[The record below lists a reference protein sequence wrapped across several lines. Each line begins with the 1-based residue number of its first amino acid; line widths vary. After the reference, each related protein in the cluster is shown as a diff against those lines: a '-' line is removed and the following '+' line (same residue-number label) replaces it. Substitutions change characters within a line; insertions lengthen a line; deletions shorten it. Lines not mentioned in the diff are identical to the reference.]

1 MKKKVIFCLFISF
14 IASLILYFN
23 LSNKKTY
30 SSYISIMN
38 TNYMSVRD
46 EAAPEYFIDNYKQ
59 KKDNLSKVFDE
70 KDLSAILK
78 YKALIISYLGEE
90 EIILNGVE
98 DNNIFNVNISKKNN
112 GIIISEKTSKNLNVG
127 IGDNII
133 LKLITKDGHYNAEEY
148 EVLNISDTLNYN
160 YVLVDIDNLNNFVKL
175 NDCAS
180 EIYIKNNSLDDN
192 IVKQIFGDD
201 FGYYSLNEK
210 TNNNNNNNLYFILA
224 YFFILFFSFI
234 FVNNNNL
241 FYSVIFSIIGFI
253 LSLLAYFIIM
263 KYILKNNFYF
273 DKIYLIVL
281 LVNIVSVLSAK
292 LKVFSIKKMFLESF
306 KFSNLL
312 ILFGFIIVYVF
323 AFVVSYDYLLETAQK
338 RTSENNNVYNIAK
351 KNTSDNTFLLNGS
364 IGDINIINNDVTRVI
379 SFPVGVV
386 IRTGSIQS
394 RVYAYDNLN
403 IKYNILSGEI
413 YKGENR
419 EIVVGK
425 YLARYLNLN
434 VGDSVSLIAKNSRGI
449 LDTMYFKVVGI
460 YDIDNYNIYANLKTM
475 HDFLH
480 LRGGDKSPYN
490 EKIIIQ
496 SDDNIYSYL
505 NKKLKDNNLDELYI
519 EGYDDNNNIKIF
531 SFIFMGLF
539 LISVSLFNS
548 FLLSVFCKASN
559 INKNESIKKY
569 AISFIVAVILSL
581 ILILLLY
588 DIVFYFIIFL
598 VIIFILSFVLTI
610 ISSNLLGSDI

>member
-1 MKKKVIFCLFISF
+1 MKKKVIFCVFISF

-30 SSYISIMN
+30 SNYTSIMN
-38 TNYMSVRD
+38 TNYMAVRD
-46 EAAPEYFIDNYKQ
+46 EAPPEYFIDNYSE

-70 KDLSAILK
+70 REVSAVLK

-90 EIILNGVE
+90 EIVLNGVE
-98 DNNIFNVNISKKNN
+98 NNNIFDINISKKSN
-112 GIIISEKTSKNLNVG
+112 GVIISEKTSKNLNIE
-127 IGDNII
+127 IGDSVI

-148 EVLNISDTLNYN
+148 EVLTISDALKYN
-160 YVLVDIDNLNNFVKL
+160 YALVDIDNLNNFVKL

-180 EIYIKNNSLDDN
+180 EVYIRNNSVDEN
-192 IVKQIFGDD
+192 IVKQVFGDG

-210 TNNNNNNNLYFILA
+210 TNNNNNLYFILA
-224 YFFILFFSFI
+224 YFFIVFFSFI

-253 LSLLAYFIIM
+253 LSLAAYFIIM

-292 LKVFSIKKMFLESF
+292 LKVFSIKKMFLESV

-338 RTSENNNVYNIAK
+338 RTSSNNNVYNIAK

-364 IGDINIINNDVTRVI
+364 IGDINIINNDVSRVI

-394 RVYAYDNLN
+394 KVYAYDNLN
-403 IKYNILSGEI
+403 IKYNILSGEMFE
-413 YKGENR
+413 GENK
-419 EIVVGK
+419 EIVIGK
-425 YLARYLNLN
+425 HLARYLNIK
-434 VGDSVSLIAKNSRGI
+434 VGDSVSLIAKNSRSI

-475 HDFLH
+475 YDFLH
-480 LRGGDKSPYN
+480 LRGGDKTPYN

-559 INKNESIKKY
+559 INNINKNDTIKRY
-569 AISFIVAVILSL
+569 AISFIISIILSL

-588 DIVFYFIIFL
+588 DIVFNFIIFL
-598 VIIFILSFVLTI
+598 VIIFILSFALTV
-610 ISSNLLGSDI
+610 ISLLGSDI

>member
-1 MKKKVIFCLFISF
+1 MKKKVIFCIFISF

-23 LSNKKTY
+23 FSNKKTY
-30 SSYISIMN
+30 SNYISIMN
-38 TNYMSVRD
+38 TNYMPVRD
-46 EAAPEYFIDNYKQ
+46 EAPPEYFIDNYKQ
-59 KKDNLSKVFDE
+59 KKENLSKVFDE

-98 DNNIFNVNISKKNN
+98 ENNIFNINVSKKNN
-112 GIIISEKTSKNLNVG
+112 GIIISEKTSKNLNIG
-127 IGDNII
+127 IGDSVI

-148 EVLNISDTLNYN
+148 EVLSISDALKYN

-180 EIYIKNNSLDDN
+180 EIYVRNNSLDDN
-192 IVKQIFGDD
+192 IVKQVFGDD
-201 FGYYSLNEK
+201 FGYYLLNEK
-210 TNNNNNNNLYFILA
+210 TNNNNNLYFILA

-234 FVNNNNL
+234 FINNNNL
-241 FYSVIFSIIGFI
+241 IYSVIFSIIGFI
-253 LSLLAYFIIM
+253 LSLAAYFIIM
-263 KYILKNNFYF
+263 KYVLNTNFYF
-273 DKIYLIVL
+273 DNIYLIVL

-292 LKVFSIKKMFLESF
+292 LKVFSIKKMFLESV
-306 KFSNLL
+306 KFSNFL
-312 ILFGFIIVYVF
+312 ILFGFIVVYVF
-323 AFVVSYDYLLETAQK
+323 AFVVSYDYLLEIAKK
-338 RTSENNNVYNIAK
+338 RTSSNNNVYNIAK

-403 IKYNILSGEI
+403 IRYNILSGEMFE
-413 YKGENR
+413 GENR
-419 EIVVGK
+419 EIVIGK
-425 YLARYLNLN
+425 HLARYLNLKI
-434 VGDSVSLIAKNSRGI
+434 GDSVSLIAKNSRGI

-475 HDFLH
+475 YDFLH

-505 NKKLKDNNLDELYI
+505 NKKLKDNNLNELYI
-519 EGYDDNNNIKIF
+519 EGYDNNIKIF
-531 SFIFMGLF
+531 SFIFMALF

-548 FLLSVFCKASN
+548 FLLSIFCKASN
-559 INKNESIKKY
+559 INNINKNDSIKRY
-569 AISFIVAVILSL
+569 AISFIIAVILSL
-581 ILILLLY
+581 ILILVLY
-588 DIVFYFIIFL
+588 DIVFDFIIFL
-598 VIIFILSFVLTI
+598 VVIFILSFALTI

>member
-1 MKKKVIFCLFISF
+1 MKKKVIFYVFISF

-23 LSNKKTY
+23 LDKPQTY
-30 SSYISIMN
+30 ANYTSIMN
-38 TNYMSVRD
+38 TNYMAVRD
-46 EAAPEYFIDNYKQ
+46 EAPPEYFIDNYKQ

-90 EIILNGVE
+90 EVILNGVE

-127 IGDNII
+127 IGDNVI

-148 EVLNISDTLNYN
+148 EVLSILDTLKYN

-180 EIYIKNNSLDDN
+180 EIYVKDNSLDDN

-201 FGYYSLNEK
+201 FVYYSLNEK
-210 TNNNNNNNLYFILA
+210 TNNNNNLYFILA

-253 LSLLAYFIIM
+253 LSLAAYFIIM

-292 LKVFSIKKMFLESF
+292 LKIYSIKKMFLESL

-312 ILFGFIIVYVF
+312 ILFGFIVVYVF
-323 AFVVSYDYLLETAQK
+323 AFVVSYDFLLEIPKKTF
-338 RTSENNNVYNIAK
+338 TDNNIYSIAK

-403 IKYNILSGEI
+403 INYNLISGEI
-413 YKGENR
+413 FEGENK
-419 EIVVGK
+419 EIVIGK
-425 YLARYLNLN
+425 HLARYLNLK

-460 YDIDNYNIYANLKTM
+460 YDIENYNIYANLKTM
-475 HDFLH
+475 YDFLH

-490 EKIIIQ
+490 ERIIIQ
-496 SDDNIYSYL
+496 SKDNIYPYL

-531 SFIFMGLF
+531 SFIFMALF

-569 AISFIVAVILSL
+569 AISFIIAIILSL

-588 DIVFYFIIFL
+588 DIVFNFIIFL
-598 VIIFILSFVLTI
+598 VIIFILSFALTL
-610 ISSNLLGSDI
+610 ISLLGSDI

>member
-1 MKKKVIFCLFISF
+1 MRKKVIFCIFISF

-23 LSNKKTY
+23 LDRNQTFANY
-30 SSYISIMN
+30 TSIMN
-38 TNYMSVRD
+38 TNYMTVRD
-46 EAAPEYFIDNYKQ
+46 EAAPEYFINNYKQ
-59 KKDNLSKVFDE
+59 KKENLSKKFDE
-70 KDLSAILK
+70 RDVSAVLK

-90 EIILNGVE
+90 EIILNGLE
-98 DNNIFNVNISKKNN
+98 ENNIFNVNISEKSN
-112 GIIISEKTSKNLNVG
+112 GVIISEKTSKNLNVE
-127 IGDNII
+127 IGDSVI

-148 EVLNISDTLNYN
+148 EVLSISDALKYN
-160 YVLVDIDNLNNFVKL
+160 YALVDIDNLNNFVRL

-180 EIYIKNNSLDDN
+180 EIYIKNNNLDDN

-201 FGYYSLNEK
+201 FNYYSLNEK
-210 TNNNNNNNLYFILA
+210 TNNSNNNLYFILA

-234 FVNNNNL
+234 FLNNNNL
-241 FYSVIFSIIGFI
+241 FFSIIFSIIGFA

-263 KYILKNNFYF
+263 KYILNTNFYF
-273 DKIYLIVL
+273 DNIYLIVL

-292 LKVFSIKKMFLESF
+292 LKVFSIKKMFLENL
-306 KFSNLL
+306 KVSNLL
-312 ILFGFIIVYVF
+312 ILFGFIIVYIF

-338 RTSENNNVYNIAK
+338 RTSSNNNVYNIAK

-364 IGDINIINNDVTRVI
+364 IGDINIINNDVSRVI

-394 RVYAYDNLN
+394 KVYAYDNLN
-403 IKYNILSGEI
+403 IKYNIMSGEMFE
-413 YKGENR
+413 GENK
-419 EIVVGK
+419 EIVIGK
-425 YLARYLNLN
+425 HLARYLNLK

-475 HDFLH
+475 YDFLH

-496 SDDNIYSYL
+496 SKNNIYPYL

-519 EGYDDNNNIKIF
+519 EGYENDNIKIF

-539 LISVSLFNS
+539 LISVYLFNS

-559 INKNESIKKY
+559 INKNDSIKRY
-569 AISFIVAVILSL
+569 AISFIISIILSL
-581 ILILLLY
+581 ILILVLY
-588 DIVFYFIIFL
+588 DIVFNFIIFL
-598 VIIFILSFVLTI
+598 VIIFILSFALTI

>member
-1 MKKKVIFCLFISF
+1 MKKKIIFCTFISF
-14 IASLILYFN
+14 ISSLMLYFN
-23 LSNKKTY
+23 LDKPETY
-30 SSYISIMN
+30 ANYISIMN
-38 TNYMSVRD
+38 TNYMPVRD

-59 KKDNLSKVFDE
+59 KKDNLLKVFDE
-70 KDLSAILK
+70 RDISAVLK

-98 DNNIFNVNISKKNN
+98 KNNVFNINISKKSN
-112 GIIISEKTSKNLNVG
+112 GIVISEKTSKNLNVE
-127 IGDNII
+127 IGDSVI

-148 EVLNISDTLNYN
+148 EVLSISDTLNYN
-160 YVLVDIDNLNNFVKL
+160 YALVDIDNLNNFVKL

-180 EIYIKNNSLDDN
+180 EVYVRNNNIDDN

-201 FGYYSLNEK
+201 FGYYSLNKEK
-210 TNNNNNNNLYFILA
+210 ENNNNLYFILA

-234 FVNNNNL
+234 FVNNNSL
-241 FYSVIFSIIGFI
+241 FFSIIFSIIGFI
-253 LSLLAYFIIM
+253 LSLAAYFIIM

-273 DKIYLIVL
+273 DNIYLIVL

-292 LKVFSIKKMFLESF
+292 LKVFSIKKMFLESV
-306 KFSNLL
+306 KFSNFL

-338 RTSENNNVYNIAK
+338 RTSSNNNVYNIAK

-364 IGDINIINNDVTRVI
+364 IGDINIINNDVSRVI

-403 IKYNILSGEI
+403 IRYNILSGEMF
-413 YKGENR
+413 KEENK
-419 EIVVGK
+419 EIVIGK
-425 YLARYLNLN
+425 YLAIYLNLN

-475 HDFLH
+475 YDFLH

-496 SDDNIYSYL
+496 SKDNIYSYL

-519 EGYDDNNNIKIF
+519 EGYENDNIKIF

-548 FLLSVFCKASN
+548 YLLSVFCKANNINN
-559 INKNESIKKY
+559 INKNDSVKKY
-569 AISFIVAVILSL
+569 AISFIIAIILSL

-588 DIVFYFIIFL
+588 DIVFNFIIFL
-598 VIIFILSFVLTI
+598 LIIFILSFALTL
-610 ISSNLLGSDI
+610 ISLLGSDI

>member
-1 MKKKVIFCLFISF
+1 MRKKVIFCIFISF
-14 IASLILYFN
+14 IASLMLYFN
-23 LSNKKTY
+23 LDRRQIYDNYT
-30 SSYISIMN
+30 SIMN
-38 TNYMSVRD
+38 TNYVVVRD
-46 EAAPEYFIDNYKQ
+46 EAAPEYFIDNYRE
-59 KKDNLSKVFDE
+59 KKENLSKVFDE
-70 KDLSAILK
+70 RDVSAVLK

-98 DNNIFNVNISKKNN
+98 NNNIFDINISEKNN
-112 GIIISEKTSKNLNVG
+112 GVVISEKTSKNLNIG
-127 IGDNII
+127 IGDIVI

-148 EVLNISDTLNYN
+148 EVLSISDALKYN

-180 EIYIKNNSLDDN
+180 EIYIENNTVDDN
-192 IVKQIFGDD
+192 IVKQVFGDD

-210 TNNNNNNNLYFILA
+210 TNNNDNLYFILA

-234 FVNNNNL
+234 FINNNNL
-241 FYSVIFSIIGFI
+241 FFSIIFSIIGFVI
-253 LSLLAYFIIM
+253 SLAAYFVIM
-263 KYILKNNFYF
+263 KYILNTNFYF
-273 DKIYLIVL
+273 DNIYLIVL

-292 LKVFSIKKMFLESF
+292 LKVFSIKKMFLESV
-306 KFSNLL
+306 KFSNFL
-312 ILFGFIIVYVF
+312 ILFGFIIVYIF
-323 AFVVSYDYLLETAQK
+323 AFVVSYDYLLEIAK
-338 RTSENNNVYNIAK
+338 IRTSLNNNVYNIAK

-403 IKYNILSGEI
+403 IRYNILSGEMF
-413 YKGENR
+413 KEENK
-419 EIVVGK
+419 EIVIGK
-425 YLARYLNLN
+425 HLARYLNIK

-475 HDFLH
+475 YDFLH
-480 LRGGDKSPYN
+480 LIGGDKSPYN

-496 SDDNIYSYL
+496 SKDNIYSYL
-505 NKKLKDNNLDELYI
+505 NKKLKDNNLNELYI
-519 EGYDDNNNIKIF
+519 EGYENNNIKIF

-559 INKNESIKKY
+559 INKNESIKRY
-569 AISFIVAVILSL
+569 AISFIISIILSL
-581 ILILLLY
+581 ILILVLY
-588 DIVFYFIIFL
+588 DIVFNFIIFL
-598 VIIFILSFVLTI
+598 VIIFILSFALTI

>member
-1 MKKKVIFCLFISF
+1 MKKKVIFCIFISF

-23 LSNKKTY
+23 LNNKKTY

-38 TNYMSVRD
+38 TNYMPVRN

-59 KKDNLSKVFDE
+59 KKENLFNVFDE
-70 KDLSAILK
+70 KDLSAILR
-78 YKALIISYLGEE
+78 YKGLVISYLGEE

-98 DNNIFNVNISKKNN
+98 ENNIFNINVSEKNN
-112 GIIISEKTSKNLNVG
+112 GIIISEKTSKNLNIG
-127 IGDNII
+127 IGDSVI

-148 EVLNISDTLNYN
+148 EVLSISDALNYN
-160 YVLVDIDNLNNFVKL
+160 YALVDIDNLNNFVKL

-180 EIYIKNNSLDDN
+180 EIYVRNNSVDDN

-210 TNNNNNNNLYFILA
+210 TGNNNNLYFILT

-234 FVNNNNL
+234 FLNNNNL
-241 FYSVIFSIIGFI
+241 FFSIIFSIIGFI
-253 LSLLAYFIIM
+253 LSLAAYFIIT
-263 KYILKNNFYF
+263 KYVLNTNFYF
-273 DKIYLIVL
+273 DNIYLIVL

-292 LKVFSIKKMFLESF
+292 LKVFSIKKMFLESV
-306 KFSNLL
+306 KFSNFL

-338 RTSENNNVYNIAK
+338 RTSSNNNVYNIAK

-403 IKYNILSGEI
+403 IKYNILSGEMFE
-413 YKGENR
+413 GENK
-419 EIVVGK
+419 EIVIGK
-425 YLARYLNLN
+425 HLARYLNLK

-475 HDFLH
+475 YDFLH

-496 SDDNIYSYL
+496 SYDNIYSYL

-559 INKNESIKKY
+559 INKNDSIKKY

-588 DIVFYFIIFL
+588 DIVFNFIIFL

-610 ISSNLLGSDI
+610 ISSNILGSDI

>member
-1 MKKKVIFCLFISF
+1 MKKKVIFIIFISF
-14 IASLILYFN
+14 IASLMLFFN
-23 LSNKKTY
+23 LDRKQTY
-30 SSYISIMN
+30 DNYISIMS
-38 TNYMSVRD
+38 TNYMAVRD
-46 EAAPEYFIDNYKQ
+46 EAPPEYFIDNYKQ
-59 KKDNLSKVFDE
+59 KKDNLLKVFDK
-70 KDLSAILK
+70 KDVSAILK

-90 EIILNGVE
+90 EIVLNGVE
-98 DNNIFNVNISKKNN
+98 ENNIFGINIYEKNN
-112 GIIISEKTSKNLNVG
+112 GVIISEKTSKNLNIE
-127 IGDNII
+127 IGDSVI

-148 EVLNISDTLNYN
+148 EVLSISDTLNYN
-160 YVLVDIDNLNNFVKL
+160 YALVDIDNLNNFVKL

-180 EIYIKNNSLDDN
+180 EVYVKNNSLDDN

-201 FGYYSLNEK
+201 FNYYSLNEK
-210 TNNNNNNNLYFILA
+210 TNKSNNNLYFILA

-234 FVNNNNL
+234 FLNNNNL
-241 FYSVIFSIIGFI
+241 FFSIIFSIIGFI

-263 KYILKNNFYF
+263 KYVLSTNFYF
-273 DKIYLIVL
+273 DNIYLIIL

-292 LKVFSIKKMFLESF
+292 LKVFSIKKMFLESV

-312 ILFGFIIVYVF
+312 ILFGFIVVYIF
-323 AFVVSYDYLLETAQK
+323 AFVVSYDYLLEIAKK
-338 RTSENNNVYNIAK
+338 RTSSNNNVYNIAK

-364 IGDINIINNDVTRVI
+364 IGDINIINNDVSRVI

-394 RVYAYDNLN
+394 KVYAYDNLN
-403 IKYNILSGEI
+403 IKYNIMSGEMFE
-413 YKGENR
+413 GENK
-419 EIVVGK
+419 EIVIGK
-425 YLARYLNLN
+425 HLARYLNLK

-475 HDFLH
+475 YDFLH

-496 SDDNIYSYL
+496 SKNNIYPYL

-519 EGYDDNNNIKIF
+519 EGYENDNIKIF
-531 SFIFMGLF
+531 SFIFMALF

-569 AISFIVAVILSL
+569 AISFIIAIILSL
-581 ILILLLY
+581 ILILVLY
-588 DIVFYFIIFL
+588 DIVFNFIIFL
-598 VIIFILSFVLTI
+598 VIIFILSFTLTI

>member
-1 MKKKVIFCLFISF
+1 MKKKVIFIIFISF
-14 IASLILYFN
+14 IVSLMLFFN
-23 LSNKKTY
+23 LDRKQTY
-30 SSYISIMN
+30 DNYTSIMS
-38 TNYMSVRD
+38 TNYMAVRD
-46 EAAPEYFIDNYKQ
+46 EAPPEYFIDNYKQ
-59 KKDNLSKVFDE
+59 KKENLSKVFDK
-70 KDLSAILK
+70 KDISAILK

-90 EIILNGVE
+90 EIVLNGVE
-98 DNNIFNVNISKKNN
+98 ENNIFGINIYEKNN
-112 GIIISEKTSKNLNVG
+112 GVIISEKTSKNLNIE
-127 IGDNII
+127 IGDSVI

-148 EVLNISDTLNYN
+148 EVLSISDTLNYN
-160 YVLVDIDNLNNFVKL
+160 YALVDIDNLNSFAKL

-180 EIYIKNNSLDDN
+180 EIYIKNNNLDDN

-201 FGYYSLNEK
+201 FNYYSLNEK
-210 TNNNNNNNLYFILA
+210 TNNSNNNLYFILA

-234 FVNNNNL
+234 FLNNNNL
-241 FYSVIFSIIGFI
+241 FFSIIFSIIGFA

-263 KYILKNNFYF
+263 KYILNTNFYF
-273 DKIYLIVL
+273 DNIYLIVL

-292 LKVFSIKKMFLESF
+292 LKVFSIKKMFLESV

-312 ILFGFIIVYVF
+312 ILFGFIIVYIF
-323 AFVVSYDYLLETAQK
+323 AFVVSYDYLLEIAKK
-338 RTSENNNVYNIAK
+338 RTSSNNNVYNIAK

-364 IGDINIINNDVTRVI
+364 IGDINIINNDVSRVI

-394 RVYAYDNLN
+394 KVYAYDNLN
-403 IKYNILSGEI
+403 IKYNIMSGEMFE
-413 YKGENR
+413 GENK
-419 EIVVGK
+419 EIVIGK
-425 YLARYLNLN
+425 HLARYLNLK

-475 HDFLH
+475 YDFLH

-496 SDDNIYSYL
+496 SKNNIYPYL

-519 EGYDDNNNIKIF
+519 EGYENDNIKIF

-539 LISVSLFNS
+539 LISVYLFNS

-559 INKNESIKKY
+559 INKNDSIKRY
-569 AISFIVAVILSL
+569 AISFIISIILSL
-581 ILILLLY
+581 ILILVLY
-588 DIVFYFIIFL
+588 DIVFNFIIFL
-598 VIIFILSFVLTI
+598 VIIFILSFALTI

>member
-1 MKKKVIFCLFISF
+1 MKKKVIFYVFISF

-23 LSNKKTY
+23 LDKPQTY
-30 SSYISIMN
+30 ANYTSIMN
-38 TNYMSVRD
+38 TNYMAVRD
-46 EAAPEYFIDNYKQ
+46 EAPPEYFIDNYKQ
-59 KKDNLSKVFDE
+59 KKDNLLKVFDK
-70 KDLSAILK
+70 KDVSAILK

-90 EIILNGVE
+90 EIVLNGVE
-98 DNNIFNVNISKKNN
+98 ENNIFGINIYEKNN
-112 GIIISEKTSKNLNVG
+112 GVIISEKTSKNLNIE
-127 IGDNII
+127 IGGSVI

-148 EVLNISDTLNYN
+148 EVLSISDTLNYN
-160 YVLVDIDNLNNFVKL
+160 YALVDIDNLNNFVKL

-180 EIYIKNNSLDDN
+180 EVYVKNNSLDDN

-201 FGYYSLNEK
+201 FNYYSLNEK
-210 TNNNNNNNLYFILA
+210 TNKSNNNLYFILA

-234 FVNNNNL
+234 FLNNNNL
-241 FYSVIFSIIGFI
+241 FFSIIFSIIGFA
-253 LSLLAYFIIM
+253 LSFAAYFIIM
-263 KYILKNNFYF
+263 KYVLSTNFYF
-273 DKIYLIVL
+273 DNIYLIVL
-281 LVNIVSVLSAK
+281 LVNMVSVLSAK
-292 LKVFSIKKMFLESF
+292 LKVFSVKKMFLESSNI
-306 KFSNLL
+306 SNLL
-312 ILFGFIIVYVF
+312 ILFGFVIVYIF
-323 AFVVSYDYLLETAQK
+323 AFVVSYDYLLAIAKKTP
-338 RTSENNNVYNIAK
+338 SSNNNVYNIAK

-364 IGDINIINNDVTRVI
+364 IGDINIINNDVSRVI

-394 RVYAYDNLN
+394 KVYAYDNLN
-403 IKYNILSGEI
+403 IKYNIMSGEI
-413 YKGENR
+413 FKGENK
-419 EIVVGK
+419 EIVIGK
-425 YLARYLNLN
+425 HLARYLNLK

-475 HDFLH
+475 YDFLH
-480 LRGGDKSPYN
+480 LRGGGKSPYN

-496 SDDNIYSYL
+496 SKDNIYPYL

-519 EGYDDNNNIKIF
+519 EGYENDNIKIF
-531 SFIFMGLF
+531 SFIFMALF

-569 AISFIVAVILSL
+569 AISFIIAIILSL
-581 ILILLLY
+581 ILILVLY
-588 DIVFYFIIFL
+588 DIVFNFIIFL
-598 VIIFILSFVLTI
+598 VIIFILSFALTI

>member
-1 MKKKVIFCLFISF
+1 MKKKVIFIIFISF
-14 IASLILYFN
+14 IASLMLFFN
-23 LSNKKTY
+23 LDRKQTY
-30 SSYISIMN
+30 DNYISIMS
-38 TNYMSVRD
+38 TNYMAVRD
-46 EAAPEYFIDNYKQ
+46 EAPPEYFIDNYKQ
-59 KKDNLSKVFDE
+59 KKDNLLKVFDK
-70 KDLSAILK
+70 KDVSALLK

-98 DNNIFNVNISKKNN
+98 ENNIFGINIYEKNN
-112 GIIISEKTSKNLNVG
+112 GVIISEKTSKNLNIE
-127 IGDNII
+127 IGDSVI

-148 EVLNISDTLNYN
+148 EVLSISDTLNYN
-160 YVLVDIDNLNNFVKL
+160 YALVDIDNLNNFVKL

-180 EIYIKNNSLDDN
+180 EVYVKNNSLDDN

-201 FGYYSLNEK
+201 FNYYSLNEK
-210 TNNNNNNNLYFILA
+210 TNKSNNNLYFILA

-241 FYSVIFSIIGFI
+241 FFSIIFSIIGFI

-263 KYILKNNFYF
+263 KYVLSTNFYF
-273 DKIYLIVL
+273 DNIYLIIL

-292 LKVFSIKKMFLESF
+292 LKVFSIKKMFLESV

-312 ILFGFIIVYVF
+312 ILFGFIVVYIF
-323 AFVVSYDYLLETAQK
+323 AFVVSYDYLLEIVKK
-338 RTSENNNVYNIAK
+338 RTSSNNNVYNIAK
-351 KNTSDNTFLLNGS
+351 KNTSDNIFLLNGS
-364 IGDINIINNDVTRVI
+364 IGDINIINNDVSRVI

-394 RVYAYDNLN
+394 KVYAYDNLN
-403 IKYNILSGEI
+403 IKYNIMSGEMFE
-413 YKGENR
+413 GENK
-419 EIVVGK
+419 EIVIGK
-425 YLARYLNLN
+425 HLARYLNLK
-434 VGDSVSLIAKNSRGI
+434 VEDSVSLIAKNSRGI

-475 HDFLH
+475 YDFLH

-496 SDDNIYSYL
+496 SKNNIYPYL

-519 EGYDDNNNIKIF
+519 EGYNNNIKIF
-531 SFIFMGLF
+531 SFIFMALF

-559 INKNESIKKY
+559 INKNESIKRY

-581 ILILLLY
+581 ILILVLY
-588 DIVFYFIIFL
+588 DIVFNFIIFL
-598 VIIFILSFVLTI
+598 VIIFILSFALTI

>member
-1 MKKKVIFCLFISF
+1 MKKKVIFIIFISF
-14 IASLILYFN
+14 IVSLMLFFN
-23 LSNKKTY
+23 LDRKQTY
-30 SSYISIMN
+30 DNYTSIMS
-38 TNYMSVRD
+38 TNYMAVRD
-46 EAAPEYFIDNYKQ
+46 EAPPEYFIDNYKQ
-59 KKDNLSKVFDE
+59 KKENLSKVFDK
-70 KDLSAILK
+70 KDISAILK

-90 EIILNGVE
+90 EIVLNGVE
-98 DNNIFNVNISKKNN
+98 ENNIFGINIYEKNN
-112 GIIISEKTSKNLNVG
+112 GVIISEKTSKNLNIE
-127 IGDNII
+127 IGDSVI

-148 EVLNISDTLNYN
+148 EVLSISDTLNYN
-160 YVLVDIDNLNNFVKL
+160 YALVDIDNLNSFAKL

-180 EIYIKNNSLDDN
+180 EIYIKNNNLDDN

-201 FGYYSLNEK
+201 FNYYSLNEK
-210 TNNNNNNNLYFILA
+210 TNNSNNNLYFILA

-234 FVNNNNL
+234 FLNNNNL
-241 FYSVIFSIIGFI
+241 FFSIIFSIIGFA
-253 LSLLAYFIIM
+253 LSFAAYFMIM
-263 KYILKNNFYF
+263 KYALNTNFYF
-273 DKIYLIVL
+273 DNIYLIVL

-292 LKVFSIKKMFLESF
+292 IKVFSIKKMFLESV

-312 ILFGFIIVYVF
+312 ILFGFIIVYIF
-323 AFVVSYDYLLETAQK
+323 AFVVSYDYLLEIAKK
-338 RTSENNNVYNIAK
+338 RTSSNNNVYNIAK

-364 IGDINIINNDVTRVI
+364 IGDINIINNDVSRVI

-394 RVYAYDNLN
+394 KVYAYDNLN
-403 IKYNILSGEI
+403 IKYNIMSGEMFE
-413 YKGENR
+413 GENK
-419 EIVVGK
+419 EIVIGK
-425 YLARYLNLN
+425 HLARYLNLK

-475 HDFLH
+475 YDFLH

-496 SDDNIYSYL
+496 SKDNIYPYL

-519 EGYDDNNNIKIF
+519 EGYDNNIKIF
-531 SFIFMGLF
+531 SFIFMALF

-559 INKNESIKKY
+559 INKNESIKRY

-581 ILILLLY
+581 ILILVLY
-588 DIVFYFIIFL
+588 DIVFNFIIFL
-598 VIIFILSFVLTI
+598 VIIFILSFALTI

>member
-1 MKKKVIFCLFISF
+1 MKKKVIFCIFISF

-23 LSNKKTY
+23 FSNKKTY
-30 SSYISIMN
+30 SNYISIMN
-38 TNYMSVRD
+38 TNYMPVRD
-46 EAAPEYFIDNYKQ
+46 EAPPEYFIDNYKQ
-59 KKDNLSKVFDE
+59 KKENLSKVFDE
-70 KDLSAILK
+70 KDLSGILK

-98 DNNIFNVNISKKNN
+98 ENNIFNINVSKKNN
-112 GIIISEKTSKNLNVG
+112 GIIISEETSKNLNIG
-127 IGDNII
+127 IGDSVI

-148 EVLNISDTLNYN
+148 EVLSISDTLNYN
-160 YVLVDIDNLNNFVKL
+160 YALVDIDNLNNFVKL

-180 EIYIKNNSLDDN
+180 EIYVRNNSLDDN
-192 IVKQIFGDD
+192 IVKQVFGDD
-201 FGYYSLNEK
+201 FGYYLLNEK
-210 TNNNNNNNLYFILA
+210 TNNNNNLYFILA

-234 FVNNNNL
+234 FINNNNL

-253 LSLLAYFIIM
+253 LSLAAYFIMM
-263 KYILKNNFYF
+263 KYVLNTNFYF
-273 DKIYLIVL
+273 DNIYLIVL

-292 LKVFSIKKMFLESF
+292 LKVFSIKKMFLESV
-306 KFSNLL
+306 KFSNFL
-312 ILFGFIIVYVF
+312 ILFGFIVVYVF

-338 RTSENNNVYNIAK
+338 RTSSNNNVYNIAK

-403 IKYNILSGEI
+403 IKYNILSGEMFE
-413 YKGENR
+413 GENR
-419 EIVVGK
+419 EIVIGK
-425 YLARYLNLN
+425 HLARYLNLN

-475 HDFLH
+475 YDFLH

-519 EGYDDNNNIKIF
+519 EGYDNNIKIF
-531 SFIFMGLF
+531 SFIFMALF

-559 INKNESIKKY
+559 INNINKNESIKRY
-569 AISFIVAVILSL
+569 AISFIISMILSL

-588 DIVFYFIIFL
+588 DIVFNFIIFL
-598 VIIFILSFVLTI
+598 VVIFILSFALTI
-610 ISSNLLGSDI
+610 ISLNLLGSDI

>member
-1 MKKKVIFCLFISF
+1 MKKKVIFIIFISF
-14 IASLILYFN
+14 IASLMLFFN
-23 LSNKKTY
+23 LDRKQTY
-30 SSYISIMN
+30 DNYISIMS
-38 TNYMSVRD
+38 TNYMAVRD
-46 EAAPEYFIDNYKQ
+46 EAPPEYFIDNYKQ
-59 KKDNLSKVFDE
+59 KKDNLLKVFDK
-70 KDLSAILK
+70 KDVSALLK

-98 DNNIFNVNISKKNN
+98 ENNIFGINIYEKNN
-112 GIIISEKTSKNLNVG
+112 GVIISEKTSKNLNIE
-127 IGDNII
+127 IGDSVI

-148 EVLNISDTLNYN
+148 EVLSISDTLNYN
-160 YVLVDIDNLNNFVKL
+160 YALVDIDNLNSFAKL

-180 EIYIKNNSLDDN
+180 EVYIKNNNLDDN

-201 FGYYSLNEK
+201 FNYYSLNEK
-210 TNNNNNNNLYFILA
+210 TNNSNNNLYFILA

-234 FVNNNNL
+234 FLNNNNL
-241 FYSVIFSIIGFI
+241 FFSIIFSIIGFI

-263 KYILKNNFYF
+263 KYVLSTNFYF
-273 DKIYLIVL
+273 DNIYLIIL

-292 LKVFSIKKMFLESF
+292 LKVFSIKKMFLESV

-312 ILFGFIIVYVF
+312 ILFGFIVVYIF
-323 AFVVSYDYLLETAQK
+323 AFVVSYDYLLEIAKK
-338 RTSENNNVYNIAK
+338 RTSSNNNVYNIAK

-364 IGDINIINNDVTRVI
+364 IGDINIINNDVSRVI

-394 RVYAYDNLN
+394 KVYAYDNLN
-403 IKYNILSGEI
+403 IKYNIMSGEMFE
-413 YKGENR
+413 GENK
-419 EIVVGK
+419 EIVIGK
-425 YLARYLNLN
+425 HLARYLNLK

-475 HDFLH
+475 YDFLH

-496 SDDNIYSYL
+496 SKNNIYPYL

-519 EGYDDNNNIKIF
+519 EGYENDNIKIF

-559 INKNESIKKY
+559 INKNESIKRY
-569 AISFIVAVILSL
+569 AISFIISIILSL
-581 ILILLLY
+581 ILILVLY
-588 DIVFYFIIFL
+588 DIVFNFIIFL
-598 VIIFILSFVLTI
+598 VVIFILSFALTI

>member
-1 MKKKVIFCLFISF
+1 MKKKVIFCVFISF
-14 IASLILYFN
+14 IASLMLYFN

-38 TNYMSVRD
+38 TNYMPVRD
-46 EAAPEYFIDNYKQ
+46 EAPPEYFIDNYME
-59 KKDNLSKVFDE
+59 KKDNLSKEFDE
-70 KDLSAILK
+70 KDLSAVLK

-98 DNNIFNVNISKKNN
+98 KNNIFNINALENIKNNGVIISKK
-112 GIIISEKTSKNLNVG
+112 TSKSLNIE
-127 IGDNII
+127 IGDSVI

-148 EVLNISDTLNYN
+148 EVLSISDTLNYN
-160 YVLVDIDNLNNFVKL
+160 YALVDIDNLNNFVKL

-180 EIYIKNNSLDDN
+180 EIYVKNNSLDDN
-192 IVKQIFGDD
+192 IVKQVFSDH
-201 FGYYSLNEK
+201 FGYYSLNNEK
-210 TNNNNNNNLYFILA
+210 ENNNNLYFILA

-234 FVNNNNL
+234 FINNDNL
-241 FYSVIFSIIGFI
+241 IYNIIFSIIGFI
-253 LSLLAYFIIM
+253 LSLAAYFIIM
-263 KYILKNNFYF
+263 KYILNTNFYF
-273 DKIYLIVL
+273 DNIYLIVL

-292 LKVFSIKKMFLESF
+292 LKVFSVKKMFLESS
-306 KFSNLL
+306 KVSNLL
-312 ILFGFIIVYVF
+312 ILFGFIIVYIF
-323 AFVVSYDYLLETAQK
+323 AFVVSYDYLLAIAKKTP
-338 RTSENNNVYNIAK
+338 SSNNNVYNIAK

-364 IGDINIINNDVTRVI
+364 IGDINIINNDVSRVI

-413 YKGENR
+413 YKEENR
-419 EIVVGK
+419 EIVIGK
-425 YLARYLNLN
+425 HLARYLNIK

-475 HDFLH
+475 YDFLH

-496 SDDNIYSYL
+496 SKDNIYTYL

-519 EGYDDNNNIKIF
+519 EGYENDNIKIF

-569 AISFIVAVILSL
+569 AISFIISIILSL
-581 ILILLLY
+581 ILILVLY
-588 DIVFYFIIFL
+588 DIVFNFILFL
-598 VIIFILSFVLTI
+598 LVIFILSFALTL
-610 ISSNLLGSDI
+610 ISLLGSDI

>member
-1 MKKKVIFCLFISF
+1 MKKKVIFIIFISF
-14 IASLILYFN
+14 IASLMLFFN
-23 LSNKKTY
+23 LDRKQTY
-30 SSYISIMN
+30 DNYISIMS
-38 TNYMSVRD
+38 TNYMAVRD
-46 EAAPEYFIDNYKQ
+46 EAPPEYFIDNYKQ
-59 KKDNLSKVFDE
+59 KKDNLLKVFDK
-70 KDLSAILK
+70 KDVSALLK

-98 DNNIFNVNISKKNN
+98 ENNIFGINIYEKNN
-112 GIIISEKTSKNLNVG
+112 GVIISEKTSKNLNIE
-127 IGDNII
+127 IGDSVI

-148 EVLNISDTLNYN
+148 EVLSISDTLNYN
-160 YVLVDIDNLNNFVKL
+160 YALVDIDNLNNFVKL

-180 EIYIKNNSLDDN
+180 EVYVKNNSLDDN

-201 FGYYSLNEK
+201 FNYYSLNEK
-210 TNNNNNNNLYFILA
+210 TNKSNNNLYFILA

-241 FYSVIFSIIGFI
+241 FFSIIFSIIGFI

-263 KYILKNNFYF
+263 KYVLSTNFYF
-273 DKIYLIVL
+273 DNIYLIIL

-292 LKVFSIKKMFLESF
+292 LKVFSIKKMFLESV

-312 ILFGFIIVYVF
+312 ILFGFIVVYIF
-323 AFVVSYDYLLETAQK
+323 AFVVSYDYLLEIVKK
-338 RTSENNNVYNIAK
+338 RTSSNNNVYNIAK
-351 KNTSDNTFLLNGS
+351 KNTSDNIFLLNGS
-364 IGDINIINNDVTRVI
+364 IGDINIINNDVSRVI

-394 RVYAYDNLN
+394 KVYAYDNLN
-403 IKYNILSGEI
+403 IKYNIMSGEMFE
-413 YKGENR
+413 GENK
-419 EIVVGK
+419 EIVIGK
-425 YLARYLNLN
+425 HLARYLNLK
-434 VGDSVSLIAKNSRGI
+434 VEDSVSLIAKNSRGI

-475 HDFLH
+475 YDFLH

-496 SDDNIYSYL
+496 SKDNIYPYL

-519 EGYDDNNNIKIF
+519 EGYNNNIKIF

-559 INKNESIKKY
+559 INKNDSIKKY
-569 AISFIVAVILSL
+569 AISFIISIILSL
-581 ILILLLY
+581 ILILVLY
-588 DIVFYFIIFL
+588 DIVFNFIIFL
-598 VIIFILSFVLTI
+598 VIIFILSFALTI

>member
-1 MKKKVIFCLFISF
+1 MKKKVIFCIFISF

-23 LSNKKTY
+23 FSNKKTY
-30 SSYISIMN
+30 SNYISIMN
-38 TNYMSVRD
+38 TNYMPVRD
-46 EAAPEYFIDNYKQ
+46 EAPPEYFIDNYRE
-59 KKDNLSKVFDE
+59 KKDNLSKKFDE
-70 KDLSAILK
+70 RDVSAVLK
-78 YKALIISYLGEE
+78 YKALIISHLGEE

-98 DNNIFNVNISKKNN
+98 KNNIFNINALENIKNNSVIISK
-112 GIIISEKTSKNLNVG
+112 KTSKNLNIG
-127 IGDNII
+127 IGDIVI

-148 EVLNISDTLNYN
+148 EVLSISDTLNYN
-160 YVLVDIDNLNNFVKL
+160 YALVDIDNLNNFVKL

-180 EIYIKNNSLDDN
+180 EIYLKNNTLDDN

-201 FGYYSLNEK
+201 FGYYSLNTEK
-210 TNNNNNNNLYFILA
+210 ENNNYNNLYFILA

-234 FVNNNNL
+234 FVNNDNL
-241 FYSVIFSIIGFI
+241 IYSVIFSIIGFV
-253 LSLLAYFIIM
+253 LSLLAYFIII
-263 KYILKNNFYF
+263 KYALNTNFYF
-273 DKIYLIVL
+273 DNIYLIVL

-292 LKVFSIKKMFLESF
+292 LKVFSIKKMFLESA
-306 KFSNLL
+306 KFSKL
-312 ILFGFIIVYVF
+312 ILFGFIIVYIF
-323 AFVVSYDYLLETAQK
+323 AFVISYDYLLETAQK
-338 RTSENNNVYNIAK
+338 RTSSNNNVYNIVK

-364 IGDINIINNDVTRVI
+364 IGDINIINNDVSRVI

-403 IKYNILSGEI
+403 IKYNILSGEMF
-413 YKGENR
+413 KEENK
-419 EIVVGK
+419 EIVIGK
-425 YLARYLNLN
+425 YLARYLNLK

-475 HDFLH
+475 YDFLH

-496 SDDNIYSYL
+496 SKDNIYSYL

-519 EGYDDNNNIKIF
+519 EGYDNNIKIF
-531 SFIFMGLF
+531 SFILMGLF

-559 INKNESIKKY
+559 INKNESIKRY
-569 AISFIVAVILSL
+569 AISFIISMILSL

-588 DIVFYFIIFL
+588 DIVFYFIMFL
-598 VIIFILSFVLTI
+598 VIIFILSFALTI